1 MMNQISIITDMAL
14 QGKYLFLFL
23 IYLIE
28 GPIAGFIS
36 AMVSS
41 TGQLNIYIVAFLLV
55 SGEIGADIVY
65 YFLGQKSSEK
75 RINKKLRK
83 YEDSKILTSI
93 QNVLNQHPVR
103 TLIFAKTV
111 GNIAVPT
118 ILLIGRYKL
127 LKFKNFLLWATIVCF
142 LKDFLVLFFGYSLG
156 ISLESFL
163 DGYDMYKFVGIIIS
177 LLVILYILYIANKD
191 KTDQFIVKS
200 LKNIK

>member
-1 MMNQISIITDMAL
+1 MAL

-36 AMVSS
+36 AMISS

-75 RINKKLRK
+75 RINKKLRR

-127 LKFKNFLLWATIVCF
+127 LKFKNFLLWATVVCF

>member
-75 RINKKLRK
+75 RINKKLRR

-127 LKFKNFLLWATIVCF
+127 LKFKNFLLWATVVCF

>member
-1 MMNQISIITDMAL
+1 
-14 QGKYLFLFL
+14 
-23 IYLIE
+23 
-28 GPIAGFIS
+28 
-36 AMVSS
+36 
-41 TGQLNIYIVAFLLV
+41 
-55 SGEIGADIVY
+55 
-65 YFLGQKSSEK
+65 
-75 RINKKLRK
+75 LRR

-127 LKFKNFLLWATIVCF
+127 LKFKNFLLWATVVCF

>member
-36 AMVSS
+36 AMISS

-75 RINKKLRK
+75 RINKKLRR

-127 LKFKNFLLWATIVCF
+127 LKFKNFLLWATVVCF

>member
-1 MMNQISIITDMAL
+1 MMNQISIITDMAV

-28 GPIAGFIS
+28 GPVAGFIS
-36 AMVSS
+36 AMISS

-75 RINKKLRK
+75 RINKKLRR

>member
-1 MMNQISIITDMAL
+1 MAL

-36 AMVSS
+36 AMISS

-75 RINKKLRK
+75 RINKKLRR

>member
-1 MMNQISIITDMAL
+1 MNQISIVTDMAL

-36 AMVSS
+36 AMMSS

-75 RINKKLRK
+75 RINKKLRR

-142 LKDFLVLFFGYSLG
+142 LKDFIVLFFGYSLG
-156 ISLESFL
+156 MSLESFL

-177 LLVILYILYIANKD
+177 MLVIVYILYIANKD

>member
-127 LKFKNFLLWATIVCF
+127 LKFKNFLLWATVVCF

>member
-1 MMNQISIITDMAL
+1 MMNQISIVTDMAL

-75 RINKKLRK
+75 RINKKLRR

>member
-36 AMVSS
+36 AMISS

-75 RINKKLRK
+75 RINKKLRR

>member
-1 MMNQISIITDMAL
+1 MMNQISIVTDMAL

-75 RINKKLRK
+75 RINKKLRR

-127 LKFKNFLLWATIVCF
+127 LKFKNFLLWATVVCF